1 MFQVFSSEKPFLD
14 ADKEELS
21 FLVLFSRPAVVI
33 CQESVGHRPG
43 PSLTKR

>member
-14 ADKEELS
+14 ADEEELS

-33 CQESVGHRPG
+33 CQESVGHKEIVFQR
-43 PSLTKR
+43 